1 MEKKP
6 SRKRTPLRRAP
17 EDSGSAA
24 KDSHGPSKVDPIHV
38 EGGPLSNDAGDSDSD
53 VIVEFHENVMSSDFG
68 SHLSVPG
75 FRWDL
80 HGIYYRRPCC
90 HGTLAYLS
98 IKVANVI
105 PMSMICFT
113 VVPLAALAVLNSSKF
128 AQPPR
133 PAAQRWLQR
142 LGPTN
147 GGVAMFVAL
156 FGGNMKP
163 LSSEMFRMIS
173 SLSTLEKPHFSV
185 FLPKPT
191 ALSHEFGFYLFEFH
205 LDPMF
210 PVTARCKKNQCPP

>member
-38 EGGPLSNDAGDSDSD
+38 EGGPLSKDAGDSDSD

-68 SHLSVPG
+68 SHLSVLG
-75 FRWDL
+75 TWIYNALYRWDL
-80 HGIYYRRPCC
+80 LLTEGFCC
-90 HGTLAYLS
+90 QRYLS
-98 IKVANVI
+98 ITVFHSLQGQQPKDGCRGWTNQRWEWHETFELRDVPHDVI
-105 PMSMICFT
+105 PFD
-113 VVPLAALAVLNSSKF
+113 
-128 AQPPR
+128 
-133 PAAQRWLQR
+133 
-142 LGPTN
+142 LG
-147 GGVAMFVAL
+147 GA
-156 FGGNMKP
+156 
-163 LSSEMFRMIS
+163 
-173 SLSTLEKPHFSV
+173 PHFSV

-191 ALSHEFGFYLFEFH
+191 ALSHEFGFLFVEFH